1 MSKVHMTPDGPKKC
15 EASVQDCQYGASDH
29 FENEADAQREYEAR
43 GDKLIHEQGGVT
55 KSKRSGAK
63 NAKAM
68 TPREKELANNNKEL
82 LQKIVEMRSNTGDVT
97 YEGADP
103 VRAQRR
109 LKESI
114 EYANSRG
121 NTNLANSLSSARVLP
136 SGAFKTEDGKRV
148 NTDAVLKSYVAN
160 KHIES
165 ERKAVIASMTEAAR
179 ADAPSKSKFS
189 FKNEAG
195 SFSATV
201 GEGIDEDEF
210 EKLSSKQKK
219 ACSSPKEG
227 FSLDKAREHL
237 TPSQLHEV
245 TSRSQVTNYV
255 VGKEPNVGQNDVRAN
270 RELEGKTT
278 DEKMESGLK
287 NLGDFYSE
295 SAKTYGKS
303 RDLKAHVSEGS
314 DAMKGVA
321 AKQSGNTFAP
331 ARSQKNGALVTER
344 FNVNSAK
351 AKETLSD
358 AQLKKI
364 TVTTDKPDP
373 EKARLALDEKTF
385 GKIFKARKVSVRVT
399 EAKG

>member
-1 MSKVHMTPDGPKKC
+1 MAKVHMTPDGPKPC
-15 EASVQDCQYGASDH
+15 EASIKDCEYGASDH
-29 FENEADAQREYEAR
+29 FTDEAEADREYASR
-43 GDKLIHEQGGVT
+43 GQKLIAEQGGVT
-55 KSKRSGAK
+55 KKKRK
-63 NAKAM
+63 PAKAM
-68 TPREKELANNNKEL
+68 SPREKELAGKNKEL
-82 LQKIVEMRSNTGDVT
+82 LQKIVDMRSETGDVT

-109 LKESI
+109 LTESI

-136 SGAFKTEDGKRV
+136 SGAFKTSDGKRV

-165 ERKAVIASMTEAAR
+165 ERKAVIASMTEAAQ
-179 ADAPSKSKFS
+179 ADAPTKEKFS

-195 SFSATV
+195 SFSASV
-201 GEGIDEDEF
+201 SEGIDDDEF
-210 EKLSSKQKK
+210 EKLSARQKK

-237 TPSQLHEV
+237 TPAQLHEV
-245 TSRSQVTNYV
+245 TSRQQVANYV
-255 VGKEPNVGQNDVRAN
+255 VGKEPDVGQKDVRAN
-270 RELEGKTT
+270 RELKGKTT
-278 DEKMESGLK
+278 DEKMQSGLE
-287 NLGDFYSE
+287 NLGSFYE
-295 SAKTYGKS
+295 QSAKTYGKS

-314 DAMKGVA
+314 DAMKSVA
-321 AKQSGNTFAP
+321 AKNKGNTFAP

-344 FNVNSAK
+344 VAVNSAK
-351 AKETLSD
+351 ARELLTAD
-358 AQLKKI
+358 QLKKI
-364 TVTTDKPDP
+364 TTTTDKPDP

>member
-1 MSKVHMTPDGPKKC
+1 MSKVHITPDGPKKC
-15 EASVQDCQYGASDH
+15 EAQPGRCQYGDAPH
-29 FENEADAQREYEAR
+29 FDNEADAQQEYESR
-43 GDKLIHEQGGVT
+43 GDQLLEEQGGVKKSKT
-55 KSKRSGAK
+55 KSSK
-63 NAKAM
+63 KAESM
-68 TPREKELANNNKEL
+68 SPREKELAENNKKL
-82 LQKIVEMRSNTGDVT
+82 LQKIVEMRATGGDVT

-121 NTNLANSLSSARVLP
+121 NTNLANQLSSARVLP

-148 NTDAVLKSYVAN
+148 NTDAVLKSYVAS

-165 ERKAVIASMTEAAR
+165 ERNAVIANMTEAAR
-179 ADAPSKSKFS
+179 AEKPSKDKFS

-201 GEGIDEDEF
+201 SEGVDEDEF
-210 EKLSSKQKK
+210 DKLSAKQKK
-219 ACSSPKEG
+219 ACSSPKESL
-227 FSLDKAREHL
+227 SLDNARKHL
-237 TPSQLHEV
+237 TPAQLHEV

-255 VGKEPNVGQNDVRAN
+255 VGKEPDVGQKDVKAD
-270 RELEGKTT
+270 RELKGKTA

-287 NLGDFYSE
+287 NLGGFYSE

-303 RDLKAHVSEGS
+303 RDLKAHTTEGS
-314 DAMKGVA
+314 DAIKSIA
-321 AKQSGNTFAP
+321 AKNSGNTFAP
-331 ARSQKNGALVTER
+331 ARSQRNGALVTER
-344 FNVNSAK
+344 FNVNSKK
-351 AKETLSD
+351 AREVLTD
-358 AQLKKI
+358 DQIKKI
-364 TVTTDKPDP
+364 TVKTDKPDP
-373 EKARLALDEKTF
+373 EKARLALDDETF

>member
-1 MSKVHMTPDGPKKC
+1 MAKVHMTPDGPKPC
-15 EASVQDCQYGASDH
+15 EATIKECEYGASDH
-29 FENEADAQREYEAR
+29 FTDEAEAEREYAAR
-43 GDKLIHEQGGVT
+43 GQKLIAEQGGVT
-55 KSKRSGAK
+55 KKKRKPAGTMSA
-63 NAKAM
+63 
-68 TPREKELANNNKEL
+68 REKELVNKNKEL
-82 LQKIVEMRSNTGDVT
+82 LKKIVDMRSETGDVT

-109 LKESI
+109 LTESI

-136 SGAFKTEDGKRV
+136 SGAFKTSDGKRV

-165 ERKAVIASMTEAAR
+165 ERKAVIASMTEAAQ
-179 ADAPSKSKFS
+179 AEAPTKNKFS

-201 GEGIDEDEF
+201 SEGIDDDEF
-210 EKLSSKQKK
+210 EKLSSRQKK

-237 TPSQLHEV
+237 TPAQLHEV
-245 TSRSQVTNYV
+245 TSRQQVANYV
-255 VGKEPNVGQNDVRAN
+255 VGKEPDVGQNDVRAN
-270 RELEGKTT
+270 RELKGKTT
-278 DEKMESGLK
+278 DEKMQSGLES
-287 NLGDFYSE
+287 LGSFYE
-295 SAKTYGKS
+295 QSAKTYGRS
-303 RDLKAHVSEGS
+303 RDLKAHVAEGS
-314 DAMKGVA
+314 DAMKSVA
-321 AKQSGNTFAP
+321 AKHKGNTFAP

-344 FNVNSAK
+344 VAINPAK
-351 AKETLSD
+351 ARELLTD
-358 AQLKKI
+358 DQLKKI
-364 TVTTDKPDP
+364 TTTTDKPDP